1 MMGRR
6 ELDRERLL
14 EMLRASAGRDDA
26 SFRPQQE
33 EAIRAVVTDSQRLLL
48 VQRTGWGK
56 SFVYF
61 SIAKLLREAGDGPT
75 LIVSP
80 LLALM
85 RNQILAASRMGVRAE
100 TINSSNTDDWEKI
113 FAATAAGEIDAL
125 LISPERLTNEE
136 FQTKVLTDLAQDLG
150 MLVVDEAHCVSDW
163 GHDFRPEFRL
173 LERLIRRLPPSV
185 RLVATTATANQ
196 RVMDDL
202 AAVLGPDLE
211 IFRGELHRPSLK
223 LQTLRL
229 PRAADRMAWL
239 ADRMAELDGTGIVYT
254 LTVRD
259 ARRVARW
266 LQSCGFDVAAYDGG
280 EEPERRLELEEALL
294 ENRLKALVSTSALGM
309 GFDKGDLSFVIHYQT
324 PGSAVAYYQQV
335 GRAGRAVSS
344 AYGVLLSGEE
354 DTDITSF
361 FIDSAFPTA
370 VECQHVLDA
379 LAESRSGLSVPQ
391 LLDALNLRRDR
402 IEKVLKMLSLEA
414 PAPVV
419 KEGTKWVVTGARVSA
434 AFWERAERLA
444 DVRRRE
450 RDELQQY
457 LDLESGHMRMLV
469 GLLDGDA
476 SDFVE
481 PDLPDLPSTP
491 TPAMVERANEFLR
504 RTGVPVEPRKQWPAS
519 GLHGYGVRGIMAD
532 ADRAST
538 GLALCHWRDGG
549 LAELVRIGKQDTDRF
564 DDRLVA
570 ASVEAIRS
578 WDPAPTPA
586 PTWVTCVPSRTSPDL
601 VPDFAIRLAT
611 ALGLPFH
618 MTVEQI
624 AERPPQKTMA
634 NSNHQARNVDAK
646 FRLSA
651 TQFPVGPVLLVDDII
666 DSRWTAAVI
675 AMLLRRAGSGPVH
688 PFALALTG

>member
-1 MMGRR
+1 MERR
-6 ELDRERLL
+6 AFDRERLL
-14 EMLRASAGRDDA
+14 EMLRASAGRADT

-125 LISPERLTNEE
+125 LISPERLTNEK
-136 FQTKVLTDLAQDLG
+136 FQAEVLPRLAQGLG

-163 GHDFRPEFRL
+163 GHDFVPAYRL
-173 LERLIRRLPPSV
+173 LERLIRRLPPTV

-211 IFRGELHRPSLK
+211 IVRGELHRPSLK
-223 LQTLRL
+223 LQTIRL

-239 ADRMAELDGTGIVYT
+239 ADRMSELDGTGIIYT
-254 LTVRD
+254 LTIRD
-259 ARRVARW
+259 TRRVARW
-266 LQSCGFDVAAYDGG
+266 LQSCGFDVAAYDGA

-294 ENRLKALVSTSALGM
+294 ANRIKALVSTSALGM

-361 FIDSAFPTA
+361 FIDSAFPTSA
-370 VECQHVLDA
+370 ECQLVLDT
-379 LAESRSGLSVPQ
+379 LTESRSGLSVPQ

-434 AFWERAERLA
+434 AFWERAARLA

-450 RDELQQY
+450 QAELQQY
-457 LDLESGHMRMLV
+457 LDLESGHMPMLV

-504 RTGVPVEPRKQWPAS
+504 RTGVPVEPRKQWPSS
-519 GLHGYGVRGIMAD
+519 GLPAYGVRGTMAHS
-532 ADRAST
+532 DRASS

-549 LAELVRIGKQDTDRF
+549 LAELVRVGKQDVGRF

-578 WDPAPTPA
+578 WDLAAPPA

-601 VPDFAIRLAT
+601 VPDFARRLAT

-618 MTVEQI
+618 MTVEQV
-624 AERPPQKTMA
+624 EDRPPQKTMA
-634 NSNHQARNVDAK
+634 NSNHQARNVDGK
-646 FRLSA
+646 FRLST
-651 TQFPVGPVLLVDDII
+651 TQPPTGPVLLVDDVI
-666 DSRWTAAVI
+666 DSRWTTTVI

>member
-1 MMGRR
+1 MNRR
-6 ELDRERLL
+6 AFDRERLI
-14 EMLRASAGRDDA
+14 EMLRASTGREDV

-33 EAIRAVVTDSQRLLL
+33 ESIRAVVTDSQRLLL

-85 RNQILAASRMGVRAE
+85 RNQILAAKRMGVRAE
-100 TINSSNTDDWEKI
+100 TINSSNPDDWDEI
-113 FAATAAGEIDAL
+113 FAAIDAREIDAL

-136 FQTKVLTDLAQDLG
+136 FQTRVLPNIAQNLG

-163 GHDFRPEFRL
+163 GHDFRPEYRL

-202 AAVLGPDLE
+202 IEVLGPDLE
-211 IFRGELHRPSLK
+211 IVRGELHRPSLK
-223 LQTLRL
+223 LQTIRL

-239 ADRMAELDGTGIVYT
+239 ADRMSALDGTGIIYT

-266 LQSCGFDVAAYDGG
+266 LQSCGFDIAAYDGK
-280 EEPERRLELEEALL
+280 EEVERRLELEEALL
-294 ENRLKALVSTSALGM
+294 ANQLKALVSTSALGM

-335 GRAGRAVSS
+335 GRAGRAVAS

-361 FIDSAFPTA
+361 FIESAFPTA
-370 VECQHVLDA
+370 VECQQVLDA

-391 LLDALNLRRDR
+391 LLDALNMRKGRL
-402 IEKVLKMLSLEA
+402 EKVLKMLSLEA
-414 PAPVV
+414 PAPLV
-419 KEGTKWVVTGARVSA
+419 KEGTKWVVTGARVST

-450 RDELQQY
+450 QAELQQY
-457 LDLESGHMRMLV
+457 LNLESDHMRMLV

-476 SDFVE
+476 SGYVE
-481 PDLPDLPSTP
+481 PDLPDLPTTP
-491 TPAMVERANEFLR
+491 SPAMVERANEFLR
-504 RTGVPVEPRKQWPAS
+504 RTDVQVEPRKQWPFS
-519 GLHGYGVRGIMAD
+519 GMPKFGVRGNID
-532 ADRAST
+532 VSDRASV
-538 GLALCHWRDGG
+538 GLGLSHWRDGG
-549 LAELVRIGKQDTDRF
+549 LAELVRIGKQEAGRF
-564 DDRLVA
+564 DERLVA
-570 ASVEAIRS
+570 ASVQAIRA
-578 WDPAPTPA
+578 WEPPPMPT

-601 VPDFAIRLAT
+601 VPDFARRLAT

-634 NSNHQARNVDAK
+634 NSNHQARNVDGK
-646 FRLSA
+646 FRLS
-651 TQFPVGPVLLVDDII
+651 TTKLPSGPVLLVDDII
-666 DSRWTAAVI
+666 DSRWTTTVI